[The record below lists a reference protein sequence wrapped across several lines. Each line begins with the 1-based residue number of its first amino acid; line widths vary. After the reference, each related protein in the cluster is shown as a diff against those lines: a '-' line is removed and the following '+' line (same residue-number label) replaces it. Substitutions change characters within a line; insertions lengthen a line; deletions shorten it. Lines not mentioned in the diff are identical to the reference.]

1 MYKKVVECLSA
12 YGKKVV
18 QLERVKIKNCGISIK
33 NVILTELNNE
43 EPVYLE
49 IEQDGDIFCWSLEAV
64 CKFVIP
70 KDKDFIML
78 FRLGSYIL

>member
-1 MYKKVVECLSA
+1 MYKKIVECLID
-12 YGKKVV
+12 YCKKARQFEKVEIANTGMT
-18 QLERVKIKNCGISIK
+18 LR

-43 EPVYLE
+43 ETVYLE
-49 IEQDGDIFCWSLEAV
+49 IEQNGDIVCWSLEGV

-70 KDKDFIML
+70 KDKDFIMI